1 MAMSPTQRQDDV
13 SRCMDILRF
22 WHKVEFFIPFD
33 LEQQVFDAVD
43 ASWSVRS
50 LSAAALRA
58 ADAHTLWEPVLPADR
73 ELTGFE
79 LYLGV
84 FDKSELARVTGQVVA
99 EALSPVQRVE
109 QGERAELEGST
120 CFARL
125 KLNACGEPLF
135 DEVSL
140 STVPWALGLIQARGL
155 AALEVDAFLAG
166 AEALK
171 QDLRGFRAVRGAGE
185 PVVAPLEPG
194 QAPADAP
201 RPLSVPELL
210 ALIDLLGDWADF
222 RPRRTDPQAPLVVV
236 RATSVEARARPP
248 AVQGGS
254 VSTPRAEVQGLD
266 EEEAAGREER
276 GIDILNSFYAKDIER
291 ALLSLQRGDA
301 CPVLKAYLTPLA
313 DEARID
319 LYQPAGREYIAAA
332 LQPRRLNR
340 GHWFDESKQ
349 AMSLMQQFAVHSAL
363 GQGGAAGPLFSVNGP
378 PGTGKTTLLRDL
390 IADNITRRARVLS
403 RFQYAG
409 DAFLPLRSKVLFEGA
424 EACDIALLR
433 EEVTGFEML
442 VASTNNAAVENISRD
457 LPKAR
462 SLGAGEWRD
471 GQGTPLV
478 GYLQP
483 LAHKLAARTAKGD
496 YASLKADELPWGLI
510 SRALGRWDN
519 RQGFLKGLVE
529 PGCRVGEQPPKGFDP
544 ERHQSFWEWRNRYQG
559 PKFIAAKQLFLQAD
573 AAVAERLEGLARYA
587 ALSGEL
593 AGQTAQSFSAAER
606 LREHESRET
615 LAAAQASCRQAGQAC
630 AFLAARLQNLREE
643 ADLIERGRPAAWTRW
658 IQRSVHQRYRAD
670 LAANH
675 QAQRHCLQAQRRAE
689 SEFDDA
695 ELLLQQAS
703 DAHVEAQAEL
713 SVRQALWRDRQRE
726 LAQGRSEFPQ
736 AARPSASDEL
746 EQHEWQ
752 VGGLW
757 RDERLNG
764 LRSELFAA
772 ALVLQE
778 AWLADVSGKGGGFAQ
793 NVIAFS
799 RMLSGKRL
807 VHASQALPVWQSL
820 FMVVPVVSSTFA
832 SIANQFR
839 DLGPDTLGWLF
850 IDEAGQAVPQA
861 AVGALWRARRA
872 VVVGDPM
879 QIEPVF
885 TVPIQLIEAI
895 ARSSRLPPFDD
906 VSPHR
911 VSVQT
916 LADAANPLGTRI
928 RAKGAWIGSP
938 LRVHRRCVEPMFGV
952 ANTIAY
958 DGKMIF
964 FDASDPQRRLPSVD
978 SLDLGSSAWVDVA
991 GAAVHKQ
998 VVPAQVHLVQQALVA
1013 LYLRTGE
1020 LPPLYV
1026 VSPFK
1031 RVKAELIASIA
1042 DTERWRAYAGP
1053 DASLPSRTRLHEWCR
1068 ERVGT
1073 VHTFQGKEES
1083 GVWMVLGCDQDTL
1096 PAAQWAAAKPNLLNV
1111 ALTRARH
1118 RFFMI
1123 GDAGLW
1129 GTLSHFDAAR
1139 RALPVIG
1146 GPEFLERMHAVKSP
1160 GSRRALKSEA

>member
-1 MAMSPTQRQDDV
+1 MAMRPTPWQDDV
-13 SRCMDILRF
+13 SRCLDILRF

-50 LSAAALRA
+50 FSAAALRA
-58 ADAHTLWEPVLPADR
+58 ADVRTLWEPGLAADR

-84 FDKSELARVTGQVVA
+84 FDKSELVRVTEQVVG
-99 EALSPVQRVE
+99 EAPSPVQRVE

-125 KLNACGEPLF
+125 KLNARGEPLF

-140 STVPWALGLIQARGL
+140 STVPWALGLIQSRGL
-155 AALEVDAFLAG
+155 AALEVDAFLA
-166 AEALK
+166 AADALR
-171 QDLRGFRAVRGAGE
+171 QDLRGFGAVRAADA
-185 PVVAPLEPG
+185 PVEPG
-194 QAPADAP
+194 QVPADEP
-201 RPLSVPELL
+201 RPLTPPELQ
-210 ALIDLLGDWADF
+210 ALVDLLGDWADF
-222 RPRRTDPQAPLVVV
+222 RPRRCDPQAPLIVI
-236 RATSVEARARPP
+236 RTTSVEARARPAAAP
-248 AVQGGS
+248 GGAEPTS
-254 VSTPRAEVQGLD
+254 RAEPQGP

-291 ALLSLQRGDA
+291 ALASLQRGDA
-301 CPVLKAYLTPLA
+301 CPALRAYLTPLA
-313 DEARID
+313 DAARVD

-340 GHWFDESKQ
+340 GHWFDEPRQ
-349 AMSLMQQFAVHSAL
+349 AMSLMQQFAVQGAL
-363 GQGGAAGPLFSVNGP
+363 GQGGSAGPLFSVNGP

-409 DAFLPLRSKVLFEGA
+409 DAFLPMRSKVLFEGA

-442 VASTNNAAVENISRD
+442 VASSNNAAVENISRD

-471 GQGTPLV
+471 GQGNPLV

-483 LAHKLAARTAKGD
+483 VAHKLAARTARGD
-496 YASLKADELPWGLI
+496 YASLTADESPWGLI

-519 RQGFLKGLVE
+519 RQAFLKGLVE
-529 PGCRVGEQPPKGFDP
+529 PGCRVGEKPPKGFDP

-573 AAVAERLEGLARYA
+573 AAVAERLEGLARHA
-587 ALSGEL
+587 ALSSEL

-606 LREHESRET
+606 LREHESREA
-615 LAAAQASCRQAGQAC
+615 LAAAQAGCRQAGQAC

-658 IQRSVHQRYRAD
+658 IQRGVHQRYRAD

-675 QAQRHCLQAQRRAE
+675 LAQRHCLQAQRRAE

-703 DAHVEAQAEL
+703 DAHVQAQAEL
-713 SVRQALWRDRQRE
+713 SARVALWRDRQRE
-726 LAQGRSEFPQ
+726 LARGRSEFPQ
-736 AARPSASDEL
+736 AARPGSGEAL

-793 NVIAFS
+793 NIIAFS

-839 DLGPDTLGWLF
+839 ALGPGALGWLF

-861 AVGALWRARRA
+861 AVGALWRAQRA

-879 QIEPVF
+879 QVEPVF

-895 ARSSRLPPFDD
+895 ARSSRLPPGEEL
-906 VSPHR
+906 SPHR
-911 VSVQT
+911 VSVQK
-916 LADAANPLGTRI
+916 LADAANPLGTRV
-928 RAKGAWIGSP
+928 RANGAWIGCP

-952 ANTIAY
+952 ANAIAY
-958 DGKMIF
+958 EGKMIF
-964 FDASDPQRRLPSVD
+964 FDVSDPRKSLPPAD
-978 SLDLGSSAWVDVA
+978 SLDLGPSAWVDVA

-998 VVPAQVHLVQQALVA
+998 VVPAQVHLAQQALVA

-1031 RVKAELIASIA
+1031 RVKAELIAAIA

-1053 DASLPSRTRLHEWCR
+1053 DAGLPSRTRLQEWCR

-1083 GVWMVLGCDQDTL
+1083 VVWMVLGCDQDTL

-1139 RALPVIG
+1139 RALPVIRG
-1146 GPEFLERMHAVKSP
+1146 AEFLERMHAVTSVGSGARSP
-1160 GSRRALKSEA
+1160 LKSEV